1 VHVQVT
7 AFSTPQRPDWRWRI
21 VNYEGET
28 IEESRE
34 FFPSIAAAVADGT
47 EHLNRLNVVDKSV
60 PVRAWRSTSH
70 ARSR

>member
-21 VNYEGET
+21 VNYAGET

-34 FFPSIAAAVADGT
+34 FFPTIAAAVARGT
-47 EHLNRLNVVDKSV
+47 AHLNRLNVVDKSA

-70 ARSR
+70 LRSR